1 MHAGNHH
8 VLLFARKSH
17 FGSVFFNQVLLKK
30 IYFIKWKCTWKM
42 KMFDAFKKRY
52 KHVWCLLSLPFL
64 LVKPSAHMYT
74 LQLFNTHSHTYF
86 YMYFNT
92 SSRSH
97 PPTVWFNVLVSF
109 YFLSL
114 LLLLLSL
121 SEEKEGE
128 TQFSVLNW
136 EERRI
141 SISGSRW
148 VFVSVLDWKLK
159 VHVVITFIF
168 LWWIFICLS
177 RRTYTSHFIFLSIIC
192 GCIV

>member
-1 MHAGNHH
+1 
-8 VLLFARKSH
+8 
-17 FGSVFFNQVLLKK
+17 
-30 IYFIKWKCTWKM
+30 M

-64 LVKPSAHMYT
+64 LVKPGAHMYT

-97 PPTVWFNVLVSF
+97 PPTVWFNVPVSF

-121 SEEKEGE
+121 SLRRKRRGDSIQCFELRRKKKINIWIKMGFC
-128 TQFSVLNW
+128 FSVRLKI
-136 EERRI
+136 E
-141 SISGSRW
+141 SSRCYNFYI
-148 VFVSVLDWKLK
+148 FVMNFYMFV
-159 VHVVITFIF
+159 
-168 LWWIFICLS
+168 
-177 RRTYTSHFIFLSIIC
+177 
-192 GCIV
+192 

>member
-52 KHVWCLLSLPFL
+52 KHVAGWEASCSEEKINGDKSSLLSLPFL
-64 LVKPSAHMYT
+64 LVKPRAHMYT

-97 PPTVWFNVLVSF
+97 PPTVWFNVPVSF

-121 SEEKEGE
+121 SLSQKKKKGRLNSVFWIEKKEEE
-128 TQFSVLNW
+128 QY
-136 EERRI
+136 
-141 SISGSRW
+141 
-148 VFVSVLDWKLK
+148 LDQDG
-159 VHVVITFIF
+159 F
-168 LWWIFICLS
+168 LFQC
-177 RRTYTSHFIFLSIIC
+177 
-192 GCIV
+192 

>member
-64 LVKPSAHMYT
+64 LVKPGAHMYT

-97 PPTVWFNVLVSF
+97 PPTVWFNVPVSF

-121 SEEKEGE
+121 SLSQKKKKGRLNSVFWIEKKEED
-128 TQFSVLNW
+128 QY
-136 EERRI
+136 
-141 SISGSRW
+141 
-148 VFVSVLDWKLK
+148 LDQDG
-159 VHVVITFIF
+159 F
-168 LWWIFICLS
+168 LFQC
-177 RRTYTSHFIFLSIIC
+177 
-192 GCIV
+192 